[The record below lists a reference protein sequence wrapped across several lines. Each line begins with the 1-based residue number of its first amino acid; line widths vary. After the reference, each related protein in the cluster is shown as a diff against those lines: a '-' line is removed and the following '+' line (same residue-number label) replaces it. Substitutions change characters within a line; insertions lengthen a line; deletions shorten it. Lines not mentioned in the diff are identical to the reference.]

1 MAETAARLVDG
12 VLPRVPIRQWVLSL
26 SRPLRYR
33 LAYDAGLSSAALAI
47 FLRAV
52 FAWLRRRS
60 KRAGIA
66 NGHPGAVSFIQ
77 RFGSSINLNLHFHSL
92 VLDGVYTERDGQAVF
107 RPLPPPLDRDIR
119 ALCKTIARRTT
130 RLLSRRGLSDDA
142 PDSLAEEEPLLA
154 EVCAASIQ
162 NLVGRIGDEVDV
174 DQADRGQLC
183 ADGSGFSLQAAVVV
197 PANDRSRL
205 ERLVRYV
212 ARPPIA
218 AERLSILSDG
228 RIAYEMKKRWC
239 DGTTHV
245 IFRPDQLVERLVA
258 LIPAPQKNLV
268 RYHGVLA
275 PRARLRPQVVAQARR
290 PTEAPPAHEAPSP
303 PPPTRPGRYM
313 SWADLLK
320 RVFEIDVLSCP
331 RCGGRMKIVATLTDR
346 SVVAAFLRSLGVSTE
361 VPRFIPARS
370 PPAADEFLPP

>member
-12 VLPRVPIRQWVLSL
+12 VLPRVPVRQWVLSL
-26 SRPLRYR
+26 PRPLRYR
-33 LAYDAGLSSAALAI
+33 LAYDARLASAVLAV

-52 FAWLRRRS
+52 FAWLRRRA

-66 NGHPGAVSFIQ
+66 KGQPGAVTFLQ
-77 RFGSSINLNLHFHSL
+77 RFGSAINLNLHFHSL
-92 VLDGVYTERDGQAVF
+92 ILDGVYTERDGKAVF
-107 RPLPPPLDRDIR
+107 RPLPPPLDRDIL

-130 RLLSRRGLSDDA
+130 RVIARLGLSDDA
-142 PDSLAEEEPLLA
+142 PDPLAEDEPLLA
-154 EVCAASIQ
+154 EICAASIQ
-162 NLVGRIGDEVDV
+162 NHVTRVGDEVDV
-174 DQADRGQLC
+174 DDSHRGPLC
-183 ADGSGFSLQAAVVV
+183 ADVSGFNLQAAVVV

-218 AERLSILSDG
+218 AERLSILSDD
-228 RIAYEMKKRWC
+228 RIAYEMKKRWR

-245 IFRPDQLVERLVA
+245 VFGPDQLVERLIA
-258 LIPAPQKNLV
+258 LIPAPRKNLV

-275 PRARLRPQVVAQARR
+275 SRARLRPQVVAQARR
-290 PTEAPPAHEAPSP
+290 PTDAPPAHEAPNP

-313 SWADLLK
+313 SWADLLR
-320 RVFEIDVLSCP
+320 RVFEIDVLCCP

-346 SVVAAFLRSLGVSTE
+346 SVVAAVLRSLGVSTE
-361 VPRFIPARS
+361 IPRFVPARS
-370 PPAADEFLPP
+370 PPADDECLLE